1 MNYKSINII
10 QGNAYD
16 LIKSILDN
24 SIDLIVTD
32 PPYLY
37 DKPGSG
43 KNKQYNEMMEGVKD
57 ELYQEFFRVLKKV
70 NIYQFCNIAQF
81 QQILQAYQKYKK
93 QLLIWHKPNG
103 MCISQYE
110 YYRTIE
116 YIWYIRE
123 KGVTFNK
130 EVKRSPY
137 YCQPLYQLS
146 ELHHLHPTVK
156 PLNLIKKFIEV
167 SSMPGDLI
175 FDPFVGS
182 GTTAVACQQLGRRF
196 IGFEK
201 EEKYIEVCQK
211 RLAGIITDEL

>member
-1 MNYKSINII
+1 MNIDII
-10 QGNAYD
+10 HGDAYQ
-16 LIKSILDN
+16 LIKSIPDK
-24 SIDLIVTD
+24 SIDLIITD

-37 DKPGSG
+37 DKKGSG
-43 KNKQYNEMMEGVKD
+43 KNTQYNDMMEGVKD

-70 NIYQFCNIAQF
+70 NIYQFCNLNQF
-81 QQILQAYQKYKK
+81 QQILQNYEKYKK

-103 MCISQYE
+103 MCISMFE

-130 EVKRSPY
+130 EVKRSLY
-137 YCQPLYQLS
+137 YCQALNQSS

-167 SSMPGDLI
+167 SSKVGDLV

-201 EEKYIEVCQK
+201 RKKYIEVCQK
-211 RLAGIITDEL
+211 RLDGIITDEL